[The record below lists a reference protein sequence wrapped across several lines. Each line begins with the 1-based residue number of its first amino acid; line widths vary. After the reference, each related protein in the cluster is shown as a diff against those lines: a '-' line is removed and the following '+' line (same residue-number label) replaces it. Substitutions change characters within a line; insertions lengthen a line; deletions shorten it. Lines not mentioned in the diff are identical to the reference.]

1 MLSSGL
7 AVDFE
12 PHVPG
17 TYAGLQGLIA
27 LPEDRQAAR
36 EAAAQDTSTYQ
47 VCSSNPTLPSPQSTI
62 TFTSSELV
70 HRAFRDTSLRDS
82 SIGSFAR
89 VPEASECLARLDNQA
104 VWSVERKAGRQHHN
118 VGVDL
123 PEFPAGAFFYSCF
136 RASRW
141 FAMVPLLHFL
151 RELLGPDGWPLAEP
165 RATFIIDDPNLHSR
179 RYGYIDFERLVS
191 HASAH
196 NYHATVATVPLDSW
210 YFDRKVAALFSTH
223 KQCLSLMMHGVNHVA
238 DELGRNY
245 TEAEARQLLATGLRR
260 ISEFE
265 SRAGLEVALV
275 MAAPHGAFPEPIA
288 DPMMQLGFESACV
301 SIGSLIRW
309 NSGKHWAAD
318 LGFSLAQALGTQKLP
333 VFHRTSTK
341 EIDIRLSAF
350 LGYPIIIATHHQD
363 CASNFALIE
372 KLANMV
378 NGFSAVRWMPIEKIS
393 RTNYL
398 SRFDEGVLQVK
409 LFTRKAEIP
418 LPENAVTLVLQSSPF
433 SPETSIDLR
442 KEKSGD
448 NGIYQYRILGN
459 TLQIHFPPKHA
470 VDYARV
476 EPMKPGLWPITRRL
490 LAETRD
496 RVKPVLSPHG
506 SHGK

>member
-1 MLSSGL
+1 MSGSARQSGSLVGGTNRSADSTTTLASICRNSRRVHFFIPVFGRRDGLRWFRCCIFCANFSGL
-7 AVDFE
+7 TD
-12 PHVPG
+12 
-17 TYAGLQGLIA
+17 GL
-27 LPEDRQAAR
+27 LP
-36 EAAAQDTSTYQ
+36 
-47 VCSSNPTLPSPQSTI
+47 
-62 TFTSSELV
+62 
-70 HRAFRDTSLRDS
+70 
-82 SIGSFAR
+82 
-89 VPEASECLARLDNQA
+89 
-104 VWSVERKAGRQHHN
+104 
-118 VGVDL
+118 
-123 PEFPAGAFFYSCF
+123 
-136 RASRW
+136 
-141 FAMVPLLHFL
+141 
-151 RELLGPDGWPLAEP
+151 EP

-179 RYGYIDFERLVS
+179 RYGYIDFERLVN

-265 SRAGLEVALV
+265 SRAGVKVALV

-341 EIDIRLSAF
+341 EIDIRLSAL

-418 LPENAVTLVLQSSPF
+418 LPEDAVTLMLQSSPF

-448 NGIYQYRILGN
+448 TGIYQYRISGN
-459 TLQIHFPPKHA
+459 TLQIHFPPKA
-470 VDYARV
+470 CR
-476 EPMKPGLWPITRRL
+476 GLRR
-490 LAETRD
+490 
-496 RVKPVLSPHG
+496 KLSP
-506 SHGK
+506 